1 MKNHFNNKDYNKKPQ
16 KPGIGVDVRNGNVE
30 KALRVLKKKLQ
41 EDGLF
46 NELRERE
53 FAMTKG
59 ERGRRNRAAG
69 KRRQAKT
76 LEKRMEEQG
85 Y

>member
-1 MKNHFNNKDYNKKPQ
+1 MKPYNNPNNKTQ

-46 NELRERE
+46 NELRDRE
-53 FAMTKG
+53 AHMTKG
-59 ERGRRNRAAG
+59 EKGRKSRASG
-69 KRRQAKT
+69 KRRQQKA

>member
-1 MKNHFNNKDYNKKPQ
+1 MKKPYNNPNKKTP

-30 KALRVLKKKLQ
+30 KALRILKKKLQ

-46 NELRERE
+46 NDLRERE
-53 FAMTKG
+53 FHMTKG
-59 ERGRRNRAAG
+59 EKGRRGRAAG
-69 KRRQAKT
+69 KRRHQKA

>member
-1 MKNHFNNKDYNKKPQ
+1 MKKPYNNPNKKTQ

-46 NELRERE
+46 NELRDRE
-53 FAMTKG
+53 FHMTKG
-59 ERGRRNRAAG
+59 EKERRKRSAG
-69 KRRQAKT
+69 KRRAFKA
-76 LEKRMEEQG
+76 LEKRKQEQG
-85 Y
+85 F